1 MCKDRYRRFSGGWIA
16 LGSAVL
22 LALGPGSVAAQAEP
36 QAADSLEREVSRL
49 QARLDSLSGVVEELR
64 EGGEAAAA
72 EEEGDALA
80 RLRAAAA
87 QAAGGGETGAEEE
100 DEDEPQEF
108 VGRQR
113 SLQALNPEISV
124 NADVFGRLNTDDVG
138 ENNFIPREAEF
149 SFQAS
154 LDPFS
159 RAKFFVAHHQPGTEI
174 EPFEGLPGGHGE
186 EEEGGHGGEFA
197 IEEGY
202 VEWVGLPG
210 GLSVKLGKFF
220 QRFGTLNRW
229 HNHALWFQSRSLPHL
244 AFVGEESLAQTG
256 ASFHWLVPVDVGGTY
271 ETWFQITRS
280 ENERLFGESDEPSY
294 LGHVNAFWQ
303 LSESLD
309 LDLGVSGLF
318 GEHAEGVVQPFGQHL
333 YGVEGTVTWRPPER
347 SLYREF
353 VLRGGAMLLDPQ
365 VPPAPP
371 PGEEIVFA
379 DDAWGG
385 WAWANFK
392 FARQWW
398 VGGRFEWTQ
407 NPTASDES
415 AWLAGPILSWWQSEW
430 VRLRAE
436 YDFLQREGTRVLS
449 QLLLQVT
456 FAMGPHKHETY

>member
-1 MCKDRYRRFSGGWIA
+1 MSRHRFPSIPGGWIVLGVAA
-16 LGSAVL
+16 LVAGAPER
-22 LALGPGSVAAQAEP
+22 AAAQAEP
-36 QAADSLEREVSRL
+36 QAADSLELEVSRL
-49 QARLDSLSGVVEELR
+49 QARLDSLGRVVEELR
-64 EGGEAAAA
+64 EAEDSAEA
-72 EEEGDALA
+72 GDEADPLA

-87 QAAGGGETGAEEE
+87 EAAGGAGEPGAEEE
-100 DEDEPQEF
+100 EEEQPQDF

-138 ENNFIPREAEF
+138 ENNFVPREVEF

-197 IEEGY
+197 IEESY

-210 GLSVKLGKFF
+210 SLSVKLGKFF

-256 ASFHWLVPVDVGGTY
+256 ASIHWLIPVEMGGTY

-280 ENERLFGESDEPSY
+280 ENGRLFGESGQPSY
-294 LGHVNAFWQ
+294 LGHVNAFWE

-318 GEHAEGVVQPFGQHL
+318 GEHAEGALQPFGQRL
-333 YGVEGTVTWRPPER
+333 YNVEGTVTWRPPGR
-347 SLYREF
+347 TLYREF

-371 PGEEIVFA
+371 PGEEVEFA

-398 VGGRFEWTQ
+398 MGGRFEWTQ
-407 NPTASDES
+407 NP
-415 AWLAGPILSWWQSEW
+415 
-430 VRLRAE
+430 
-436 YDFLQREGTRVLS
+436 
-449 QLLLQVT
+449 
-456 FAMGPHKHETY
+456 